1 MTGAIDVCVPVIS
14 MRTSDDNP
22 PDSIAKVILII
33 LGILVWLWISWTIYQ
48 TFVEKPPERQI
59 KRQNE
64 LIFVEQCFLKAVAN
78 PVYFKPQ
85 VLGMMT
91 DNELSYEQA
100 ELLNR
105 IAECE
110 SGWQNICNSKGC
122 KYGQG
127 IWQIIPSS
135 IKYCEEKLGKKID
148 PFDIED
154 NKKCAIY
161 LLTKT
166 PQGVNHWGYPDSWWG
181 SWECWNRFVPLL

>member
-1 MTGAIDVCVPVIS
+1 MESDIPDKLAKLGLIIINILIWLFIAGAILKSHQTAQEAPGQEIIP
-14 MRTSDDNP
+14 RA
-22 PDSIAKVILII
+22 DSYYL
-33 LGILVWLWISWTIYQ
+33 
-48 TFVEKPPERQI
+48 
-59 KRQNE
+59 
-64 LIFVEQCFLKAVAN
+64 VEQCFLKAVAN
-78 PVYFKPQ
+78 PVYFKSQ
-85 VLGMMT
+85 VLGMMME
-91 DNELSYEQA
+91 NGLSYEQA

-154 NKKCAIY
+154 NKECAIY

-166 PQGVNHWGYPDSWWG
+166 PQGANHWGFKNINWG
-181 SWECWNRFVPLL
+181 TYQCWKDFTGQ